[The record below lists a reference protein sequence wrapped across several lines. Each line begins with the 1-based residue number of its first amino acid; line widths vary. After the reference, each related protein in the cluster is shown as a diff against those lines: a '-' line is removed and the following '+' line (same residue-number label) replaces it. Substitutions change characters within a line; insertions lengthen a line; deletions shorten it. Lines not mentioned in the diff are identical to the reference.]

1 MHAKK
6 LKSDFIYLFM
16 RKPGSPIRE
25 NILKI
30 LSVGGSMYGYE
41 IYKIY
46 KEVYGDVLLR
56 SIYYNLK
63 KALEEGSI
71 EVKRVVGVLG
81 NFTWG
86 PETDRVYYV
95 VKKEVEMSKE
105 EMDGI
110 KRALRTYKKSI
121 KEELRKWIRELSRE
135 VKHGDEK
142 TRRKCEKLKA
152 FYLMKFGKYPKIL
165 DKWIE
170 SLPP

>member
-1 MHAKK
+1 
-6 LKSDFIYLFM
+6 
-16 RKPGSPIRE
+16 
-25 NILKI
+25 
-30 LSVGGSMYGYE
+30 MYGYE
-41 IYKIY
+41 IYKVY

-71 EVKRVVGVLG
+71 EVKKVVGVLG
-81 NFTWG
+81 DFTWG

-95 VKKEVEMSKE
+95 VKKDVEMSKE
-105 EMDGI
+105 EMNEI
-110 KRALRTYKKSI
+110 KKALRAHKKSVR
-121 KEELRKWIRELSRE
+121 EELKKWIRKLSEE

-152 FYLMKFGKYPKIL
+152 FYLMKFGKYPKVL
-165 DKWIE
+165 DEWIK